1 MLRRPE
7 TSLLFGHG
15 VQHPS
20 RWRLLL
26 AAGVLGTNGVEP
38 ATIIVAI
45 ACAKGVPLEL
55 QARFGPQAVA
65 AVSNSQWAAFGADRP
80 YMETLQRGQ
89 PLLVC
94 VEPPPRLSRAPE
106 YGAKGRIGG
115 LLPARDALS
124 VPGAARAHARRTLG
138 PTAAAEG

>member
-26 AAGVLGTNGVEP
+26 AAGVRGTSGVEP

-45 ACAKGVPLEL
+45 ACAKGVPREL
-55 QARFGPQAVA
+55 QARFGPQAIA
-65 AVSNSQWAAFGADRP
+65 AVSNSQRAAFGADPRGRHDVRP
-80 YMETLQRGQ
+80 GDPGLGR
-89 PLLVC
+89 
-94 VEPPPRLSRAPE
+94 PRPS
-106 YGAKGRIGG
+106 GS
-115 LLPARDALS
+115 LPAATNHPEHR
-124 VPGAARAHARRTLG
+124 
-138 PTAAAEG
+138 